1 MSKKAF
7 DKIREGLTE
16 AIAVVS
22 GEAKPARLRVPD
34 DLDVRAVRC
43 KAAMS
48 QEDFAS
54 AFGFTI
60 NQIRDWEQG
69 RTRPIGGLRAYLTMI
84 DAEPGKVRELLEG
97 ARARRRRAA

>member
-7 DKIREGLTE
+7 DKIKEGLTE
-16 AIAVVS
+16 AIAVAS
-22 GEAKPARLRVPD
+22 GDAQPARFHVAED
-34 DLDVRAVRC
+34 IDVRAVRR

-54 AFGFTI
+54 VFGFTI

-69 RTRPIGGLRAYLTMI
+69 RTRPTGGLRAYLTMI
-84 DAEPGKVRELLEG
+84 DAEPGKVRELLAY
-97 ARARRRRAA
+97 ARARGRRAA